1 MGIPKTMQAAILAE
15 LRLPLIIDD
24 VELPQQLDVGQVLV
38 RIEYSGICGSQ
49 LGEIDGAKGEDKF
62 LPHLLGHEGSGHVI
76 ATGPGVRHVKEGDTV
91 VLHWR
96 KAQGIEATPPRYSWR
111 GKPLN
116 AGWVTTFNQY
126 AIVAENRVTRI
137 DPDCD
142 LKVAALYG
150 CAVTTGFGVVV
161 NNAKVKLGESIVVYG
176 AGGIGLNIVQ
186 AARLASAWPIIA
198 VDLFDNKLD
207 LARLMGATHLINA
220 RANDATAEI
229 ANILGKS
236 GPDVFVDNTGLPSI
250 IELGYA
256 MTKPQGRL
264 VLVGVP
270 KAGQTSKLFTLPIH
284 FGKTIVGSHGG
295 EALPHEDIPRYMR
308 LIEALKSPLSALIT
322 HTTELSRINEAIA
335 AIRDGSIAGRCVV
348 KLF

>member
-1 MGIPKTMQAAILAE
+1 MQAAILAE
-15 LRLPLIIDD
+15 LRRPLVIDQ

-38 RIEYSGICGSQ
+38 QVEYSGICGSQ
-49 LGEIDGAKGEDKF
+49 LGEIDGVKGEDKF
-62 LPHLLGHEGSGHVI
+62 LPHLLGHEGSGRI
-76 ATGPGVRHVKEGDTV
+76 MATGPGVRYVKAGDTV

-96 KAQGIEATPPRYSWR
+96 KAQGIDAMPPRYSWR

-137 DPDCD
+137 DPESDP
-142 LKVAALYG
+142 KVAALYG

-161 NNAKVKLGESIVVYG
+161 NNAKVRLGESIVVYG

-198 VDLFDNKLD
+198 VDLFDAKLE
-207 LARLMGATHLINA
+207 LARLMGASHLVNA
-220 RANDATAEI
+220 RTSDATAEI
-229 ANILGKS
+229 ANILGPG

-250 IELGYA
+250 IELGYK
-256 MTKPQGRL
+256 MTKPQGRV

-270 KAGQTSKLFTLPIH
+270 KAGQTSNLFTLPIH
-284 FGKTIVGSHGG
+284 FGKAIVGSHGG
-295 EALPHEDIPRYMR
+295 EAVPHEDIPRYMR
-308 LIEALKSPLSALIT
+308 LLDAVKSPLGALIT
-322 HTTELSRINEAIA
+322 HTTTLSGINEAIA
-335 AIRDGSIAGRCVV
+335 GIRDGSIAGRCVV